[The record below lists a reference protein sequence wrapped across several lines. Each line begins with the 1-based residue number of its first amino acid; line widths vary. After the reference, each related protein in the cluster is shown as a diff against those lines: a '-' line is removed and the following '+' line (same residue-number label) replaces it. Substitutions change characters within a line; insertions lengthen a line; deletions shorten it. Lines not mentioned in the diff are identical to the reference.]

1 MVIHHYLA
9 QELVNRVLNIDENTP
24 RARYVQACIYEQKQ
38 LFSKALDEYKYYLS
52 LPHSDTFIQAI
63 ARNKLITLPEKSTY

>member
-9 QELVNRVLNIDENTP
+9 QELVNKVLSINEDTP
-24 RARYVQACIYEQKQ
+24 RAHYVQACIYEQKQ
-38 LFSKALDEYKYYLS
+38 LFKEAYETFEYYLS